1 MLSRKEHHLLKNNT
15 VSTLVSRPIKL
26 CDKRDF
32 SLRQAGR
39 NFSARAKFSWAEWLP
54 VTPEGPGS
62 KHPLWDAAY
71 TACPSI
77 RGDPGTCLS
86 GSQANHQLHTLLSPL
101 SLTKVPFFLSAF
113 NIQTA
118 TKHLLCVDQRTK
130 RWNRIQGAVGI
141 GVKNNA
147 DVRGQLIGLFWT
159 ELFSAEKRRWNLPL
173 FFLSFNNMPNI
184 LKTVLCFFK
193 EDFWIISV
201 FIDLF
206 THTLLQLRASL
217 VAQMV
222 KNLPAMWEAQVW
234 SLGREDVL
242 EKGKATHASILAW
255 RIPRTEEPGK
265 LQSMG
270 LKRVGHD

>member
-1 MLSRKEHHLLKNNT
+1 MCVPAKAAMSTANMPSRKEHHLLKNNT

-26 CDKRDF
+26 RDKRDF

-62 KHPLWDAAY
+62 EHPLWDAAY

-118 TKHLLCVDQRTK
+118 TKHLLWVDQRK
-130 RWNRIQGAVGI
+130 KDG
-141 GVKNNA
+141 
-147 DVRGQLIGLFWT
+147 T
-159 ELFSAEKRRWNLPL
+159 EFKVQWVLKLKI
-173 FFLSFNNMPNI
+173 MPMS
-184 LKTVLCFFK
+184 
-193 EDFWIISV
+193 E
-201 FIDLF
+201 
-206 THTLLQLRASL
+206 ASL
-217 VAQMV
+217 
-222 KNLPAMWEAQVW
+222 
-234 SLGREDVL
+234 
-242 EKGKATHASILAW
+242 
-255 RIPRTEEPGK
+255 
-265 LQSMG
+265 
-270 LKRVGHD
+270 